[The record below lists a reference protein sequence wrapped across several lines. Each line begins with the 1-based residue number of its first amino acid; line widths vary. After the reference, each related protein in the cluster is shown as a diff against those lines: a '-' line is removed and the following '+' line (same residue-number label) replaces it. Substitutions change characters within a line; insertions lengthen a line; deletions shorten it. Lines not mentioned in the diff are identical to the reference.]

1 MDINIQEVLKIY
13 KEELAAA
20 KDEAILR
27 RVAQFQLEQEN
38 EILKNRVKE
47 LEDRLKGDE

>member
-1 MDINIQEVLKIY
+1 MNIDIQKVLEVY
-13 KEELAAA
+13 KEELAAT

-38 EILKNRVKE
+38 AELKQKIEE
-47 LEDRLKGDE
+47 LEKQLRGE